1 LEESKTNYGKERLR
15 DMMIRRSPRRK
26 LLDKV
31 VSIFAV
37 FSVILAVV
45 LLGSIL
51 IEVVRNGISALSIN
65 FLTQPPGAIGSGTGG
80 IGPAIQGTLI
90 VVGLA
95 SAIGAPVGVLAG
107 IYLSEFGG
115 NGIFPSVVRFF
126 NDVLVGLPSIVIGIV
141 AYIALVL
148 TLGSFSVWAGA
159 FALSIIMIPIVT
171 RVTEET
177 LKVVPN
183 SVREAGQSLGIPKRK
198 IILRIVLPSAK
209 SGVITGV
216 ILAIA
221 RIAGETAP
229 LIMTI
234 LGTSLFFTTLRGPV
248 DALPL
253 RIWRLASQ
261 PYEYAHSF
269 GWAAA
274 LILILLV
281 LGLSLGL
288 RLVAHKRGFK
298 IGNIA
303 AG

>member
-1 LEESKTNYGKERLR
+1 
-15 DMMIRRSPRRK
+15 
-26 LLDKV
+26 
-31 VSIFAV
+31 
-37 FSVILAVV
+37 
-45 LLGSIL
+45 
-51 IEVVRNGISALSIN
+51 
-65 FLTQPPGAIGSGTGG
+65 
-80 IGPAIQGTLI
+80 
-90 VVGLA
+90 
-95 SAIGAPVGVLAG
+95 
-107 IYLSEFGG
+107 
-115 NGIFPSVVRFF
+115 
-126 NDVLVGLPSIVIGIV
+126 
-141 AYIALVL
+141 
-148 TLGSFSVWAGA
+148 
-159 FALSIIMIPIVT
+159 MIPIVT

-177 LKVVPN
+177 LNIVPN

-216 ILAIA
+216 ILAVA

-234 LGTSLFFTTLRGPV
+234 LGTDLFFTTLRGPV

-269 GWAAA
+269 GWGAA

-298 IGNIA
+298 IGTIN